1 MELFQC
7 RLAAQGVDPL
17 AHGVRHLA
25 EPSIEN
31 VENHLAAGLKDAF
44 LKAFLEAFFKGEFF
58 EEGDVGHGF
67 VGEALLELFS
77 ELDLKLVGQGYQ
89 PVDSTVPNTALI
101 RRVLPLWSISPTSF
115 FGNRAHL
122 LRHLQI

>member
-7 RLAAQGVDPL
+7 RLAAQGVDLL
-17 AHGVRHLA
+17 ADGVGHMA

-115 FGNRAHL
+115 SA
-122 LRHLQI
+122 IEPTC

>member
-7 RLAAQGVDPL
+7 GLAAQGVDLL

-31 VENHLAAGLKDAF
+31 INDSLAAGLKDAF
-44 LKAFLEAFFKGEFF
+44 LATLLKGEFF

-67 VGEALLELFS
+67 VG
-77 ELDLKLVGQGYQ
+77 
-89 PVDSTVPNTALI
+89 
-101 RRVLPLWSISPTSF
+101 
-115 FGNRAHL
+115 
-122 LRHLQI
+122 